1 MKILHCI
8 SKISLIVCVAFF
20 MTAIVC
26 AQKGESEALDETIR
40 ATAVGE
46 ISLKNSDNLEK
57 SALLNR
63 SWSTG
68 ESLNR
73 PSLDVSIGNQGN
85 STIGG
90 SSHTVSLLYEDAPLL
105 SDSVM
110 KLETEIGAI
119 VKPETQ
125 EKGWFGRFM
134 DAGGA
139 AKDSVIGGLIDVAW
153 LGSNGIASHLDRMKK
168 NPAEPL
174 SRKMKTF
181 AKRLYGDSLDV
192 SLIKVQRN
200 SLMEHISAC
209 PHVSGNTIF
218 MPDKWG
224 GRPLFN
230 EDGSLTQYG
239 TDIMNHEIAHVWQY
253 QNGGSEYINKA
264 LLAQHKSNSETG
276 SRSGAYRWRNYYRA
290 GVPFEKLNP
299 EAQATLIEE
308 IGDVYV
314 NGART
319 SLERALNKVKPTAFD
334 NSNSREVNKII
345 KKALEDE
352 KGKSEKFKKELAYM
366 LNAWANVRNGLGA
379 PRR

>member
-1 MKILHCI
+1 M
-8 SKISLIVCVAFF
+8 AD
-20 MTAIVC
+20 IVC

-73 PSLDVSIGNQGN
+73 PSLDVPIGNQGN

-90 SSHTVSLLYEDAPLL
+90 SSHTVSLLYEDTPLL

-153 LGSNGIASHLDRMKK
+153 LGSNGIASRLDRMKK
-168 NPAEPL
+168 NPAGPL
-174 SRKMKTF
+174 SRKMKMF

-192 SLIKVQRN
+192 NLIKVQRN
-200 SLMEHISAC
+200 SLMEYISAC

-224 GRPLFN
+224 GRPLYN
-230 EDGSLTQYG
+230 EDGSLTRRG
-239 TDIMNHEIAHVWQY
+239 RDIMNHEIAHVWQY
-253 QNGGSEYINKA
+253 QNGGSDYINKA

-276 SRSGAYRWRNYYRA
+276 SRSAAYRWRTYYRA

-308 IGDVYV
+308 IGDV
-314 NGART
+314 
-319 SLERALNKVKPTAFD
+319 
-334 NSNSREVNKII
+334 
-345 KKALEDE
+345 
-352 KGKSEKFKKELAYM
+352 
-366 LNAWANVRNGLGA
+366 
-379 PRR
+379 